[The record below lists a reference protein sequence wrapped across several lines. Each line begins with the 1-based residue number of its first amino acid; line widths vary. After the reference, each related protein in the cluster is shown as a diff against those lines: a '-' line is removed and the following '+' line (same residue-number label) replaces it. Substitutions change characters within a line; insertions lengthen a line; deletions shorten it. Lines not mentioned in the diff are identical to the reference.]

1 MCPALAFGAEPLL
14 PNLVADPPNNVTLE
28 TSSTEGG
35 LKSSGEPKLLLRF
48 NGYIHNVGPGALE
61 FRGYRNS
68 PSEPMKAFQRV
79 YNSDGSYREEPS
91 SAELVYATAD
101 GHEHWHLQ
109 RAAKYSLWNSARTAE
124 AAPAQ
129 KVGFCLDDSEHVDPF
144 GPGEA
149 VYSEAN
155 GREFCRQH
163 QPEATRL
170 FEGISV
176 GWRDRYDASLAFQ
189 WVDASSV
196 LPGEYWLREDVN
208 PTGVIKET
216 GGPNQPTYATSHTI
230 IPGFDAL
237 AQAPGTPAGKPVA
250 ITLTSQP
257 WNDSATPK
265 YTIVSGPQHGTL
277 STLVKNQLTYTPEAG
292 YYGFDSF
299 TFSAADPHSEFPR
312 SPAVATVAIESGTG
326 EPASVA
332 IQGAPSS
339 MIAGTSVQLSA
350 LVTRDSHPVTWS
362 ASAGSIS
369 AGGLYT
375 APSAPPTGGTVIVT
389 AHTSRGAH
397 DQATI
402 SILPVPAPE
411 SRPAAPLA
419 LSSPPPVIYPPHVI
433 LVGRRLLMTTRVSRA
448 GRVRLSAYLGRHLLG
463 TCVARTPA
471 NRNFTCRV
479 TLDENI
485 RLNARIG
492 VLASLRIGR
501 TVFMSVRRA
510 APVPRMRMTGSRPL
524 HGHTAAAASLQFWC
538 TPCLATS
545 LPAHAGLSRA
555 QA

>member
-1 MCPALAFGAEPLL
+1 VLSLGLLFGVMLPGLAFAAQPLL
-14 PNLVADPPNNVTLE
+14 PNTVADPPNNVTLE

-35 LKSSGEPKLLLRF
+35 LKGSGEPKLLLRF
-48 NGYIHNVGPGALE
+48 NGYIHNVGPGPLE
-61 FRGYRNS
+61 FRGFRNS
-68 PSEPMKAFQRV
+68 PAEPMKAFQRV
-79 YNSDGSYREEPS
+79 YNADGSSNEEPS
-91 SAELVYATAD
+91 SAELVYAMAD

-109 RAAKYSLWNSARTAE
+109 RAARYSLWNSARTAE

-170 FEGISV
+170 FEGVSV
-176 GWRDRYDASLAFQ
+176 GWRDRYRSDLAFQ

-216 GGPNQPTYATSHTI
+216 GGPNQPAYATSHTI

-237 AQAPGTPAGKPVA
+237 AQVAGTPAGKPVA
-250 ITLTSQP
+250 ITLTSQA

-265 YTIVSGPQHGTL
+265 YTIASQPQHGTL
-277 STLVKNQLTYTPEAG
+277 SALVKNQVTYTPEAG
-292 YYGFDSF
+292 YYGVDSI
-299 TFSAADPHSEFPR
+299 TFSAADPHSEFTH

-326 EPASVA
+326 EPATVA

-350 LVTRDSHPVTWS
+350 LVARDSHPVIWT
-362 ASAGSIS
+362 ASAGAIS

-375 APSAPPTGGTVIVT
+375 APSAPPAGGTVTVT
-389 AHTSRGAH
+389 AQTSRGAH

-402 SILPVPAPE
+402 SILPIPASEPL
-411 SRPAAPLA
+411 PAAPLA
-419 LSSPPPVIYPPHVI
+419 VTSRPPVIYPPQVI
-433 LVGRRLLMTTRVSRA
+433 LVGRRLLMTTRVSLA
-448 GRVRLSAYLGRHLLG
+448 GRVRLSAYLGRHRLG

-471 NRNFTCRV
+471 NRSFTCRV
-479 TLDENI
+479 TLDKKI

-492 VLASLRIGR
+492 VLASLRVGR

-510 APVPRMRMTGSRPL
+510 APVPRMKMKGSTGL
-524 HGHTAAAASLQFWC
+524 GMHTADLASTQFWC
-538 TPCLATS
+538 GPS
-545 LPAHAGLSRA
+545 MMESP
-555 QA
+555 